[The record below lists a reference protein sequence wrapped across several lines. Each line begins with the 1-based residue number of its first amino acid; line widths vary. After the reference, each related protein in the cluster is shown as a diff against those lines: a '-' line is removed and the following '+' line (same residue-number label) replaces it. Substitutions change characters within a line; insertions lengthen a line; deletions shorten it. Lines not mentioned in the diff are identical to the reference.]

1 MFKVSFVAYLVK
13 LDHIGVSDFL
23 QDLDLPGNSL
33 NIFVVLYHFF
43 LENFYGYL
51 KRNGCLNITCSCK

>member
-1 MFKVSFVAYLVK
+1 MFKGSFVAYLIK

-23 QDLDLPGNSL
+23 QDLDLPGDSL
-33 NIFVVLYHFF
+33 NIFVVLYHLF

-51 KRNGCLNITCSCK
+51 KRNGC